1 MLFNSPPLNAA
12 TDAQIPATLADE
24 VIMTVALEMTR
35 NDAARNTLELLRKVQ
50 ANTIGVVLAG

>member
-1 MLFNSPPLNAA
+1 
-12 TDAQIPATLADE
+12 
-24 VIMTVALEMTR
+24 MTVALEMTR